1 MRNTSG
7 IYGLYIGNSP
17 PLKAPLFYYCSAKIN
32 ASLYLVSF
40 IVYAI
45 VTVNSILEYL
55 SLGFS
60 EKNPCVSF
68 FHDILFLP
76 IFYWKEIF

>member
-1 MRNTSG
+1 MGEGMYILVNVVRNTSG

-60 EKNPCVSF
+60 EKKPMRV
-68 FHDILFLP
+68 FLS
-76 IFYWKEIF
+76 